1 MKMLS
6 FLPGELSNSAT
17 YFTTFATGNQS
28 GVNDHK
34 KTFGISPKYIL
45 KPFAHF
51 KRVEDTT
58 KEKAEIKLMEK
69 EKNAGSQLNI
79 KNCRHILVKN
89 SKVDDFIFL

>member
-1 MKMLS
+1 MLS
-6 FLPGELSNSAT
+6 FLAGELSNSAT

-28 GVNDHK
+28 GVNNHK

-51 KRVEDTT
+51 KRVEDAT
-58 KEKAEIKLMEK
+58 KEEAEKKLMEK
-69 EKNAGSQLNI
+69 GKNVGSQLNM